1 MEELTLP
8 LSIGFNALD
17 IINFVDAHASY
28 LFVFLLM
35 AVESSFIPFPSE
47 AVVPPA
53 VYFMLGAD
61 KAEHVVVSEQLQI
74 LQANSSFNF
83 GIVLLIVV
91 AATAG
96 ALVGALVNYYLSLWL
111 GRPIVYRF
119 ANSRVGHFFL
129 VTEEKVKKSEE
140 YFDKHGPV
148 ATFIG
153 RLIPAVRQLISIPA
167 GLSRMNIVKFCTFTS
182 LGAFVWNCI
191 LAGLGVWL
199 FIAVKEDDLYA
210 TVEKYNGYLTI
221 GGLCLLGICVLYMI
235 YKAMTAKKSQAK
247 A

>member
-1 MEELTLP
+1 MEELILP
-8 LSIGFNALD
+8 LSIGFDAMD

-53 VYFMLGAD
+53 VYFMLGAIG
-61 KAEHVVVSEQLQI
+61 SI
-74 LQANSSFNF
+74 NF
-83 GIVLLIVV
+83 GVVALIVLV
-91 AATAG
+91 ATAG

-111 GRPIVYRF
+111 GRPIVYKF

-129 VTEEKVKKSEE
+129 VTEEKVNKSEA

-167 GLSRMNIVKFCTFTS
+167 GLSRMNIGKFCIFTS
-182 LGAFVWNCI
+182 LGACVWNCI

-199 FIAVKEDDLYA
+199 YTAVSRKALYE

-235 YKAMTAKKSQAK
+235 YKAMAKKK
-247 A
+247 NVC

>member
-53 VYFMLGAD
+53 VYFMLGA
-61 KAEHVVVSEQLQI
+61 I
-74 LQANSSFNF
+74 GTFNF
-83 GIVLLIVV
+83 GVVLLIVV
-91 AATAG
+91 VATAG
-96 ALVGALVNYYLSLWL
+96 ALVGAMVNYYLSLWL

-129 VTEEKVKKSEE
+129 VTEDKVKKSEA
-140 YFDKHGPV
+140 YFDKHGPI
-148 ATFIG
+148 ATLD
-153 RLIPAVRQLISIPA
+153 R
-167 GLSRMNIVKFCTFTS
+167 
-182 LGAFVWNCI
+182 
-191 LAGLGVWL
+191 
-199 FIAVKEDDLYA
+199 
-210 TVEKYNGYLTI
+210 
-221 GGLCLLGICVLYMI
+221 
-235 YKAMTAKKSQAK
+235 KSVV
-247 A
+247 

>member
-53 VYFMLGAD
+53 VYFMLGA
-61 KAEHVVVSEQLQI
+61 I
-74 LQANSSFNF
+74 GTFNF
-83 GIVLLIVV
+83 GVVLLIVV
-91 AATAG
+91 VATAG

-129 VTEEKVKKSEE
+129 VTEDKVKKSEA
-140 YFDKHGPV
+140 YFDKHGPI

-167 GLSRMNIVKFCTFTS
+167 GLARMNIVKFCTFTS

-191 LAGLGVWL
+191 LTGLGVWL
-199 FIAVKEDDLYA
+199 FTAVDRQALYA

-221 GGLCLLGICVLYMI
+221 GGLCLLGACILYMI
-235 YKAMTAKKSQAK
+235 YKAVTAKKSK
-247 A
+247 ANA

>member
-1 MEELTLP
+1 MEELILP

-53 VYFMLGAD
+53 VYFMLGA
-61 KAEHVVVSEQLQI
+61 I
-74 LQANSSFNF
+74 GTFNF
-83 GIVLLIVV
+83 GVVLLIVV
-91 AATAG
+91 VATAG

-129 VTEEKVKKSEE
+129 VTEDKVKKSEA
-140 YFDKHGPV
+140 YFDKHGPI

-167 GLSRMNIVKFCTFTS
+167 GLARMNIVKFCTFTS

-199 FIAVKEDDLYA
+199 FTAVDRQALYA

-221 GGLCLLGICVLYMI
+221 GGLCLLGACILYMI
-235 YKAMTAKKSQAK
+235 YKAVTAKKSK
-247 A
+247 ANA

>member
-1 MEELTLP
+1 MEELILP

-53 VYFMLGAD
+53 VYFMLGA
-61 KAEHVVVSEQLQI
+61 I
-74 LQANSSFNF
+74 GTFNF
-83 GIVLLIVV
+83 GVVLLIVV
-91 AATAG
+91 VATAG

-129 VTEEKVKKSEE
+129 VTEDKVKKSEA
-140 YFDKHGPV
+140 YFDKHGPI

-167 GLSRMNIVKFCTFTS
+167 GLARMNIVKFCTFTS

-199 FIAVKEDDLYA
+199 FTAVDRQALYA

-221 GGLCLLGICVLYMI
+221 GGLCLLGACILYMI
-235 YKAMTAKKSQAK
+235 YKAVTAKKNK
-247 A
+247 ANA

>member
-17 IINFVDAHASY
+17 IINFIDFHSSY
-28 LFVFLLM
+28 IFVFLLM

-53 VYFMLGAD
+53 VYFMLGAVG
-61 KAEHVVVSEQLQI
+61 A
-74 LQANSSFNF
+74 FNF
-83 GIVLLIVV
+83 GVVALIVL

-119 ANSRVGHFFL
+119 ANSRAGHFFL

-167 GLSRMNIVKFCTFTS
+167 GLAKMNIAKFCIFTS

-191 LAGLGVWL
+191 LAALGVWL
-199 FIAVKEDDLYA
+199 FTAVKRDALYA

-221 GGLCLLGICVLYMI
+221 GGLCILAAVILYMI
-235 YKAMTAKKSQAK
+235 YKALTAKKTSTTKQA
-247 A
+247 

>member
-53 VYFMLGAD
+53 VYFMLGAID
-61 KAEHVVVSEQLQI
+61 T
-74 LQANSSFNF
+74 FNF
-83 GIVLLIVV
+83 GVVLLIVV
-91 AATAG
+91 VATAG
-96 ALVGALVNYYLSLWL
+96 ALVGAMVNYYLSLWL

-129 VTEEKVKKSEE
+129 VTEDKVKKSEA
-140 YFDKHGPV
+140 YFDKHGPI

-167 GLSRMNIVKFCTFTS
+167 GLARMNIVKFCTFTS

-199 FIAVKEDDLYA
+199 FTAVDRQALYA

-221 GGLCLLGICVLYMI
+221 GGLCLLGACILYMI
-235 YKAMTAKKSQAK
+235 YKAVTAKKSK
-247 A
+247 ANA

>member
-53 VYFMLGAD
+53 VYFMLGA
-61 KAEHVVVSEQLQI
+61 I
-74 LQANSSFNF
+74 GTFNF
-83 GIVLLIVV
+83 GVVLLIGVV
-91 AATAG
+91 ATAG

-129 VTEEKVKKSEE
+129 VTEDKVKKSEA
-140 YFDKHGPV
+140 YFDKHGPI

-167 GLSRMNIVKFCTFTS
+167 GLARMNIVKFCTFTS

-199 FIAVKEDDLYA
+199 FTAVDRQALYA

-221 GGLCLLGICVLYMI
+221 GGLCLLGACILYMI
-235 YKAMTAKKSQAK
+235 YKAVTAKKSK
-247 A
+247 ANA

>member
-53 VYFMLGAD
+53 VYFMLGA
-61 KAEHVVVSEQLQI
+61 I
-74 LQANSSFNF
+74 GTFNF
-83 GIVLLIVV
+83 GVVLLIVV
-91 AATAG
+91 VATAG
-96 ALVGALVNYYLSLWL
+96 ALVGAMVNYYLSLWL

-129 VTEEKVKKSEE
+129 VTEDKVKKSEA
-140 YFDKHGPV
+140 YFDKHGPI

-167 GLSRMNIVKFCTFTS
+167 GLARMNIVKFCTFTS

-199 FIAVKEDDLYA
+199 FTAVDRQALYA

-221 GGLCLLGICVLYMI
+221 GGLCLLGACILYMI
-235 YKAMTAKKSQAK
+235 YKAVTAKKNK
-247 A
+247 ANA

>member
-1 MEELTLP
+1 MDLTLP
-8 LSIGFNALD
+8 LSIGFDALD
-17 IINFVDAHASY
+17 IINFVDAHAGY

-53 VYFMLGAD
+53 VYFMLGA
-61 KAEHVVVSEQLQI
+61 AGG
-74 LQANSSFNF
+74 FNF
-83 GIVLLIVV
+83 GIVALIVIV
-91 AATAG
+91 ATAG

-119 ANSRVGHFFL
+119 ANSRLGHFFL
-129 VTEEKVKKSEE
+129 VSEEKVDKAEA

-167 GLSRMNIVKFCTFTS
+167 GLSKMNIVKFSIFTS
-182 LGAFVWNCI
+182 LGACVWNCI
-191 LAGLGVWL
+191 LAALGVWL
-199 FIAVKEDDLYA
+199 YSAVGRDALYA

-221 GGLCLLGICVLYMI
+221 GGLGLLGLCVLYMI
-235 YKAMTAKKSQAK
+235 YKALAKKK
-247 A
+247 NVC

>member
-53 VYFMLGAD
+53 VYFMLGAID
-61 KAEHVVVSEQLQI
+61 T
-74 LQANSSFNF
+74 FNF
-83 GIVLLIVV
+83 GVVLLIVIV
-91 AATAG
+91 ATAG

-129 VTEEKVKKSEE
+129 VTEDKVKKSEA
-140 YFDKHGPV
+140 YFDKHGPI

-167 GLSRMNIVKFCTFTS
+167 GLARMNIVKFCTFTS

-199 FIAVKEDDLYA
+199 FTAVDRQALYA

-221 GGLCLLGICVLYMI
+221 GGLCLLGACILYMI
-235 YKAMTAKKSQAK
+235 YKAVTAKKSK
-247 A
+247 ANA

>member
-1 MEELTLP
+1 MDELIIP

-17 IINFVDAHASY
+17 IINFIDAHASY

-53 VYFMLGAD
+53 VYFMLGA
-61 KAEHVVVSEQLQI
+61 I
-74 LQANSSFNF
+74 GTFNF
-83 GIVLLIVV
+83 GVVALIVI

-111 GRPIVYRF
+111 GRPIVYKF

-129 VTEEKVKKSEE
+129 VSEEKVKKSEE

-167 GLSRMNIVKFCTFTS
+167 GLSRMNIAKFCTFTS
-182 LGAFVWNCI
+182 FGAFVWNCI
-191 LAGLGVWL
+191 LASLGVWL
-199 FIAVKEDDLYA
+199 FTAVDRDALYV

-221 GGLCLLGICVLYMI
+221 GGLCLLGVCVLYMI
-235 YKAMTAKKSQAK
+235 YKAMTAKKAGS
-247 A
+247 

>member
-53 VYFMLGAD
+53 VYFMLGA
-61 KAEHVVVSEQLQI
+61 I
-74 LQANSSFNF
+74 GTFNF
-83 GIVLLIVV
+83 GVVLLIVIV
-91 AATAG
+91 ATAG

-111 GRPIVYRF
+111 GRPIVYKF

-129 VTEEKVKKSEE
+129 VTEDKVKKSEA
-140 YFDKHGPV
+140 YFDKHGPI

-199 FIAVKEDDLYA
+199 FTAVDRQALYS

-221 GGLCLLGICVLYMI
+221 GGLCLLGVCVLYMI
-235 YKAMTAKKSQAK
+235 YKAATTKKDKAK

>member
-28 LFVFLLM
+28 LFVFMLM

-53 VYFMLGAD
+53 VYFMLGA
-61 KAEHVVVSEQLQI
+61 I
-74 LQANSSFNF
+74 GTFNF
-83 GIVLLIVV
+83 GVVLLIVV
-91 AATAG
+91 VATAG

-129 VTEEKVKKSEE
+129 VTEDKVKKSEA
-140 YFDKHGPV
+140 YFDKHGPI

-167 GLSRMNIVKFCTFTS
+167 GLARMNIVKFCTFTS

-199 FIAVKEDDLYA
+199 FTAVDRQALYA

-221 GGLCLLGICVLYMI
+221 GGLCLLGACILYMI
-235 YKAMTAKKSQAK
+235 YKAVTAKKSK
-247 A
+247 ANA

>member
-53 VYFMLGAD
+53 VYFMLGA
-61 KAEHVVVSEQLQI
+61 I
-74 LQANSSFNF
+74 GTFNF
-83 GIVLLIVV
+83 GVVLVIVI

-199 FIAVKEDDLYA
+199 FTAVKKDDLYA

-221 GGLCLLGICVLYMI
+221 GGLCLLGICMLYMI

>member
-53 VYFMLGAD
+53 VYFMLGA
-61 KAEHVVVSEQLQI
+61 I
-74 LQANSSFNF
+74 GTFNF
-83 GIVLLIVV
+83 GVVLVIVI

-129 VTEEKVKKSEE
+129 VTEEKVKKSEA

-167 GLSRMNIVKFCTFTS
+167 GLSRMNIIKFCTFTS

-199 FIAVKEDDLYA
+199 FSAVDRDALYA

-221 GGLCLLGICVLYMI
+221 GGICLFGVCVLYMI
-235 YKAMTAKKSQAK
+235 YKAMTAKKAK
-247 A
+247 AEA

>member
-53 VYFMLGAD
+53 VYFMLGA
-61 KAEHVVVSEQLQI
+61 I
-74 LQANSSFNF
+74 GTFNF
-83 GIVLLIVV
+83 GVVLLIVV
-91 AATAG
+91 VATAG
-96 ALVGALVNYYLSLWL
+96 ALVGAMVNYYLSLWL

-129 VTEEKVKKSEE
+129 VTEDKVKKSEA
-140 YFDKHGPV
+140 YFDKHGPI

-167 GLSRMNIVKFCTFTS
+167 GLARMNIVKFCTFTS

-199 FIAVKEDDLYA
+199 FSAVDRQALYA

-221 GGLCLLGICVLYMI
+221 GGLCLLGACILYMI
-235 YKAMTAKKSQAK
+235 YKAVTAKKSK
-247 A
+247 ANA

>member
-53 VYFMLGAD
+53 VYFMLGA
-61 KAEHVVVSEQLQI
+61 I
-74 LQANSSFNF
+74 GTFNF
-83 GIVLLIVV
+83 GVVLLIVV
-91 AATAG
+91 VATAG

-129 VTEEKVKKSEE
+129 VTEDKVKKSEA
-140 YFDKHGPV
+140 YFDKHGPI

-167 GLSRMNIVKFCTFTS
+167 GLARMNIVKFCTFTS

-199 FIAVKEDDLYA
+199 FTAVDRQALYA

-221 GGLCLLGICVLYMI
+221 GGLCLLGACILYII
-235 YKAMTAKKSQAK
+235 YKAVTAKKSK
-247 A
+247 ANA

>member
-53 VYFMLGAD
+53 VYFMLGA
-61 KAEHVVVSEQLQI
+61 I
-74 LQANSSFNF
+74 GTFNF
-83 GIVLLIVV
+83 GVVLLIVV
-91 AATAG
+91 VATAG
-96 ALVGALVNYYLSLWL
+96 ALVGAMVNYYLSLWL

-129 VTEEKVKKSEE
+129 VTEDKVKKSEA
-140 YFDKHGPV
+140 YFDKHGPI

-167 GLSRMNIVKFCTFTS
+167 GLARMNIVKFCTFTS

-199 FIAVKEDDLYA
+199 FTAVDRQALYA

-221 GGLCLLGICVLYMI
+221 GGLCLLGACILYMI
-235 YKAMTAKKSQAK
+235 YKAVTAKKSK
-247 A
+247 ANA

>member
-17 IINFVDAHASY
+17 IMNFVDAHASY

-53 VYFMLGAD
+53 VYFMLGA
-61 KAEHVVVSEQLQI
+61 I
-74 LQANSSFNF
+74 GTFNF
-83 GIVLLIVV
+83 GVVLLIVIV
-91 AATAG
+91 ATAG

-119 ANSRVGHFFL
+119 ANSRAGHFFL
-129 VTEEKVKKSEE
+129 VTEDKVKKSEA
-140 YFDKHGPV
+140 YFDKHGPI

-167 GLSRMNIVKFCTFTS
+167 GLARMNIVKFCTFTS

-199 FIAVKEDDLYA
+199 FTAVDRQALYA

-221 GGLCLLGICVLYMI
+221 GGLCLLGACVLYMI
-235 YKAMTAKKSQAK
+235 YKAVTAKKVKSEA
-247 A
+247 

>member
-1 MEELTLP
+1 MEEFVLP
-8 LSIGFNALD
+8 LSIGFDALD

-28 LFVFLLM
+28 IFVFLLM

-53 VYFMLGAD
+53 VYFMLGA
-61 KAEHVVVSEQLQI
+61 I
-74 LQANSSFNF
+74 GTFNF
-83 GIVLLIVV
+83 GVVVLIVIV
-91 AATAG
+91 ATAG

-111 GRPIVYRF
+111 GRPIVYGF

-129 VTEEKVKKSEE
+129 VTEEKVKKSEA
-140 YFDKHGPV
+140 YFDKHGPI

-153 RLIPAVRQLISIPA
+153 RLIPAIRQLISIPA
-167 GLSRMNIVKFCTFTS
+167 GLSRMNIAKFCTFTS

-199 FIAVKEDDLYA
+199 YHAVDKADLYA

-221 GGLCLLGICVLYMI
+221 GGICLLGACILYMI
-235 YKAMTAKKSQAK
+235 YKAVSTKKKSAK
-247 A
+247 VE

>member
-53 VYFMLGAD
+53 VYFMLGA
-61 KAEHVVVSEQLQI
+61 I
-74 LQANSSFNF
+74 GTFNF
-83 GIVLLIVV
+83 GVVLLIVV
-91 AATAG
+91 VATAG

-111 GRPIVYRF
+111 GRPLVYRF

-129 VTEEKVKKSEE
+129 VTEDKVKKSEA
-140 YFDKHGPV
+140 YFDKHGPI

-167 GLSRMNIVKFCTFTS
+167 GLARMNIVKFCTFTS

-199 FIAVKEDDLYA
+199 FTAVDRQALYA

-221 GGLCLLGICVLYMI
+221 GGLCLLGACILYMI
-235 YKAMTAKKSQAK
+235 YKAVTAKKSK
-247 A
+247 ANA

>member
-53 VYFMLGAD
+53 VYFMLGA
-61 KAEHVVVSEQLQI
+61 I
-74 LQANSSFNF
+74 GTFNF
-83 GIVLLIVV
+83 GVVLLIVV
-91 AATAG
+91 VATAG

-129 VTEEKVKKSEE
+129 VTEDKVKKSEA
-140 YFDKHGPV
+140 YFDKHGPI

-167 GLSRMNIVKFCTFTS
+167 GLARMNIVKFCTFTS

-199 FIAVKEDDLYA
+199 FSAVDRQALYA

-221 GGLCLLGICVLYMI
+221 GGLCLLGACILYMI
-235 YKAMTAKKSQAK
+235 YKAVTAKKSK
-247 A
+247 ANA